1 MVKIP
6 IVEMENIKNEFYNLT
21 SFLGGFRVKAGFYLG
36 GGRFFYHPPPK
47 VCFLFSR
54 ALVS

>member
-36 GGRFFYHPPPK
+36 GGGVFYHPPPK